1 MDPEFGSNATFQ
13 FYRTERW
20 LGRLRRIY
28 SGESQELGDWD
39 DPLDYVLAF
48 FLNCH
53 HIKDWLR
60 CGPEWL
66 DQVDKEVKGKA
77 IEQFVAE
84 SEALRICADICNGN
98 KHFTLDHYRSGS
110 VPASHSRR
118 VKIDPPRGMK
128 VTSIKLTLRTVR
140 GPTDALELAQECFEL
155 WRQFIRNSTP
165 ESINAL
171 AERYRG
177 RPIRPCGAR

>member
-1 MDPEFGSNATFQ
+1 MDPEFGSNATSQ

-20 LGRLRRIY
+20 LGRLQRIY
-28 SGESQELGDWD
+28 SGEFQELGSWD
-39 DPLDYVLAF
+39 EPLDYVLAF

-60 CGPEWL
+60 CDPKWF
-66 DQVDKEVKGKA
+66 DQVNKDVKGKA
-77 IEQFVAE
+77 VEQFVAE

-98 KHFTLDHYRSGS
+98 KHFTLDQYRSGS
-110 VPASHSRR
+110 VPASRSRR
-118 VKIDPPRGMK
+118 IKIDLTRDTN
-128 VTSIKLTLRTVR
+128 VRSIELTLKTVR

-165 ESINAL
+165 ESLNAL
-171 AERYRG
+171 ADRYRG
-177 RPIRPCGAR
+177 RPIRPCSAP